1 MTTLITFLLKLPAS
15 VRTVDVLGSWDSFRE
30 AYPLEKDRQAGP
42 GHWRGC
48 HCFKNITC
56 DGFRLDP
63 TVRRNG
69 ALKMGGTYWYFYRL
83 NGEIEHH
90 DPIEPST
97 TACPLLPGQ
106 EVNILE
112 VPTEPPRCLGENWE
126 TNVFTL
132 DPNAKYRP
140 SKPPVRQKPTP
151 LPSDTPSADS
161 TRAIL
166 PVLERQEPPVVAS
179 ATPPTATLQPPDNE
193 APKTSQGLCF
203 PFTSSSS
210 LMAKI
215 FKLRGSK
222 SAPEIGGK
230 SGLKR
235 GPFKSF
241 WRRSTEDEESRQC
254 YRQTPNTPKE
264 SQSEIALKTPH
275 CDSSEQ
281 PPAVNQAAYV
291 APWVAG
297 STTDHVPAG
306 CPSHSIAGQTTM
318 GSTIESASQVL
329 HTDVLDDT
337 AMQRSSTIA
346 KTRSPTPSPT
356 SVNNGLGVQTIFGAP
371 TTACIAA
378 NSVDMAIPRREDLGE
393 ANMSR
398 PKNLTR
404 SSTGSIR
411 ESSPFALP
419 IQTNTPRIGLL
430 EGEKSRASSVTRV
443 AAFTG
448 RPPSLL
454 HDNRET
460 LESFY
465 LASPTLDGQ
474 ISPHYLSQPG
484 SPSVRDFD
492 EAWEP
497 DSPSWLASQSAP
509 FESPPLLGK
518 PTFGVGFDSLPMPP
532 LSGRSGFQG
541 YSLPPEEHASDLT
554 LRKLPSSQ
562 RQPSPSSH
570 SHRLVQSWNDGS
582 SQQHLAALDEL
593 VDDLGHLGQIIV

>member
-1 MTTLITFLLKLPAS
+1 M
-15 VRTVDVLGSWDSFRE
+15 
-30 AYPLEKDRQAGP
+30 
-42 GHWRGC
+42 
-48 HCFKNITC
+48 
-56 DGFRLDP
+56 
-63 TVRRNG
+63 
-69 ALKMGGTYWYFYRL
+69 
-83 NGEIEHH
+83 
-90 DPIEPST
+90 
-97 TACPLLPGQ
+97 
-106 EVNILE
+106 
-112 VPTEPPRCLGENWE
+112 PTEPPRCLGENWE

-132 DPNAKYRP
+132 DPNAKYRS

-166 PVLERQEPPVVAS
+166 PVLERQEPRVGAS
-179 ATPPTATLQPPDNE
+179 ATPPTATLQRPDNE
-193 APKTSQGLCF
+193 APKTSQGLCI

-222 SAPEIGGK
+222 SAPEIDGK
-230 SGLKR
+230 SGLRR
-235 GPFKSF
+235 GPCKSF
-241 WRRSTEDEESRQC
+241 WRRSTEDEEGRQC
-254 YRQTPNTPKE
+254 YRQTPNIPKE
-264 SQSEIALKTPH
+264 NQSEIALKTPH
-275 CDSSEQ
+275 CDSSER
-281 PPAVNQAAYV
+281 PSALNQTTHV

-297 STTDHVPAG
+297 STADHVPAG
-306 CPSHSIAGQTTM
+306 CPSHSIAGQSTM

-329 HTDVLDDT
+329 HTDVPDDT
-337 AMQRSSTIA
+337 SMKRSSTIA
-346 KTRSPTPSPT
+346 KTCSPTPFPT
-356 SVNNGLGVQTIFGAP
+356 SMNNDLGVQTIFGAP

-378 NSVDMAIPRREDLGE
+378 NSVDMAVPGWGELHE

-398 PKNLTR
+398 RKNLTG

-411 ESSPFALP
+411 ESSPSALP
-419 IQTNTPRIGLL
+419 IQANTPRIGLL
-430 EGEKSRASSVTRV
+430 EGEQSRASSVTRV
-443 AAFTG
+443 APFTG

-474 ISPHYLSQPG
+474 MSPHYLSQPG
-484 SPSVRDFD
+484 SPSVRDFED
-492 EAWEP
+492 VWEP
-497 DSPSWLASQSAP
+497 ESPSRLASQPAP

-518 PTFGVGFDSLPMPP
+518 PTFGRGFDSLPMPQ
-532 LSGRSGFQG
+532 LSSRSGFQG
-541 YSLPPEEHASDLT
+541 YSLPQEEHASDLT
-554 LRKLPSSQ
+554 LRKLSSSQ
-562 RQPSPSSH
+562 QQPSPSTH